1 MTRRAAILAARRD
14 LLLAR
19 SAYLRADLQ
28 YEATEAVRGVR
39 LIDRLVAFGQSGSGR
54 TMIVGGAVLL
64 VLSGPRRVLRIA
76 GQLLAL
82 WPVARSLWSALQ
94 PPADGVR

>member
-1 MTRRAAILAARRD
+1 VTRRAEILAARRD

-28 YEATEAVRGVR
+28 YEATGIGRSLR
-39 LIDRLVAFGQSGSGR
+39 LVDRAVAFGQSGSGR
-54 TMIVGGAVLL
+54 ALIVGGAVLL
-64 VLSGPRRVLRIA
+64 VLSGPGRVLRIA
-76 GQLLAL
+76 GRLMAL
-82 WPVARSLWSALQ
+82 WPLVRPLLSLVK

>member
-1 MTRRAAILAARRD
+1 VTRRAEILAARRD

-28 YEATEAVRGVR
+28 YEATGIGRR
-39 LIDRLVAFGQSGSGR
+39 LRLVDRAVAFGQSGSGR
-54 TMIVGGAVLL
+54 ALIVGGAVLL
-64 VLSGPRRVLRIA
+64 ALSGPGRILKVA
-76 GQLLAL
+76 GRLIAVWPLVRPLL
-82 WPVARSLWSALQ
+82 SLVK

>member
-1 MTRRAAILAARRD
+1 MTRRAEILAARRD

-28 YEATEAVRGVR
+28 YGATGIGRS
-39 LIDRLVAFGQSGSGR
+39 LRLVDRAVALGRSGPGR
-54 TMIVGGAVLL
+54 VLIVGGAVLL
-64 VLSGPRRVLRIA
+64 VLSGPGRILRVA
-76 GQLLAL
+76 GRLIGVWPLVQPLL
-82 WPVARSLWSALQ
+82 SLVK

>member
-1 MTRRAAILAARRD
+1 VTRRAEILAARRD

-28 YEATEAVRGVR
+28 YEATGIGRSLR
-39 LIDRLVAFGQSGSGR
+39 LVDRAVAFGQSGSWR
-54 TMIVGGAVLL
+54 AVIVGGAVLL
-64 VLSGPRRVLRIA
+64 VLSGPRRALRIA
-76 GQLLAL
+76 GRLVAF
-82 WPVARSLWSALQ
+82 WPLVRPLWSALQ

>member
-1 MTRRAAILAARRD
+1 VNRRAEILAARRD

-28 YEATEAVRGVR
+28 YEATGIGRR
-39 LIDRLVAFGQSGSGR
+39 LRLVDRVVAFGRSGPGR
-54 TMIVGGAVLL
+54 ALIVGGAALL

-76 GQLLAL
+76 GRLMAF
-82 WPVARSLWSALQ
+82 WPVVRPLWSSLQ